1 MGAIIDGRMG
11 ECATSVVIEDVDE
24 VAEAS
29 ARCDVSGG
37 AGLIMREASSIARVD
52 AFDGE
57 DADAEVIGREASSI
71 ALAGV

>member
-1 MGAIIDGRMG
+1 MCAIIDGRMG

-37 AGLIMREASSIARVD
+37 D
-52 AFDGE
+52 YY
-57 DADAEVIGREASSI
+57 IGFLRSAC
-71 ALAGV
+71 